1 MAQGVKYLA
10 LSLSLL
16 PAVAWVPSLAW
27 KLLHAMGLAIK
38 KKKRERENRGIDIC
52 YPELPNP
59 QR

>member
-38 KKKRERENRGIDIC
+38 KKKKRERERI
-52 YPELPNP
+52 EE
-59 QR
+59 